1 MKAASFVVLA
11 AALFAGTACNE
22 DTVKECASMQDA
34 MKPLDQGTPTSATV
48 DSVAAKVASLQ
59 LKNQT
64 LSIYAKNYGQ
74 TLTVL
79 SNTLKLQEGPN
90 APDGTAD
97 VVKKNLTK
105 ARTDAGDVKRFCA
118 Q

>member
-1 MKAASFVVLA
+1 MKAAGWVLLA

-22 DTVKECASMQDA
+22 ETVKECSTLQDA
-34 MKPLDQGTPTSATV
+34 MKPLDQGMPSSATV
-48 DSVAAKVASLQ
+48 DSVAAKVAGMQ

-79 SNTLKLQEGPN
+79 SNTLKLKEGPN
-90 APDGTAD
+90 APDGTDD
-97 VVKKNLTK
+97 VVKKNLAK
-105 ARTDAGDVKRFCA
+105 ARTDADDVKRFCA